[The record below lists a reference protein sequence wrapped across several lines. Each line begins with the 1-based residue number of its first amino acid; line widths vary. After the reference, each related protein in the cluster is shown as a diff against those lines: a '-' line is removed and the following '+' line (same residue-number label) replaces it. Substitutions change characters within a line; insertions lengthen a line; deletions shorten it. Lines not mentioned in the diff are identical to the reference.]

1 VRHEAVAGWR
11 APRIAVVYQ
20 LIQKW
25 YPPLMART
33 REFDTEQA
41 LDRAMDLF
49 WRRGYA
55 ATSLQDLLSEL
66 SIGSG
71 SLYAA
76 FGSKDKLY
84 ARALE
89 RYCSGH
95 AGGLVELLDSA
106 DNVRSAVRKALTQM
120 VEADLEDP
128 DRGCLLVNAAT
139 ERGDDPETADRV
151 QTTLRLVESA
161 LAAAL
166 EKAKARGEL
175 SADKNPVE
183 LARFLTTFVQGL
195 RVVGRAR
202 IGRPFVEDAVE
213 TALRSLD

>member
-1 VRHEAVAGWR
+1 
-11 APRIAVVYQ
+11 
-20 LIQKW
+20 
-25 YPPLMART
+25 MART
-33 REFDTEQA
+33 REFDLDQA

-55 ATSLQDLLSEL
+55 ATSLQDLLTEL

-89 RYCSGH
+89 RYCSQY
-95 AGGLVELLDSA
+95 AGGLVELLENA
-106 DNVRSAVRKALTQM
+106 DEIRPAVRAALTQM

-128 DRGCLLVNAAT
+128 ERGCLLVNAAT
-139 ERGDDPETADRV
+139 ERGDDPGTVDRV
-151 QTTLRLVESA
+151 AITLRLLESS

-166 EKAKARGEL
+166 EKARARGEL
-175 SADKNPVE
+175 SADKEPVA

-202 IGRPFVEDAVE
+202 LGRAFVEDAVD